1 MLSLRGKRVLVV
13 GGGEVALRKTQGV
26 LAEGAIPKVIAPEV
40 VPGLEALE
48 RDGAIELRRRCYRP
62 GDAAGFALVFAAT
75 DDPGVNARV
84 FGEAQQAGIWVNV
97 ADEPA
102 LCSFHL
108 PARVQ
113 RGAMQVAVA
122 SDGGAPFVVRRL
134 RQALEA
140 RLGPEWAEWMDAA
153 KRFRQAVR
161 ALALPHAAAERRYEA
176 FFAATVDV
184 ERLRAR
190 VPTAD
195 EVAGWL
201 SAEDEEDRGAGDRA
215 PTLGRVV
222 ALPLVPRAGP
232 APGPRAGLVSLVGA
246 GPG

>member
-48 RDGAIELRRRCYRP
+48 REGAIELRRRCYRP

-102 LCSFHL
+102 LCTFHL

-113 RGAMQVAVA
+113 RGAMQLAVA

-134 RQALEA
+134 RQMLE
-140 RLGPEWAEWMDAA
+140 RRFGP
-153 KRFRQAVR
+153 AVR
-161 ALALPHAAAERRYEA
+161 ALALPRAAAERLYDT
-176 FFAATVDV
+176 FFKASVDV
-184 ERLRAR
+184 DRLQAR
-190 VPTAD
+190 VPGAD
-195 EVAGWL
+195 ELDEWL
-201 SAEDEEDRGAGDRA
+201 ARG
-215 PTLGRVV
+215 
-222 ALPLVPRAGP
+222 
-232 APGPRAGLVSLVGA
+232 
-246 GPG
+246 